1 MNGVTHTIHPR
12 MVGISGRIVLQQIVI
27 WFGAFLMLIPFAWMI
42 SCSLTTPQGVFETP
56 MRWIPRPIYWTNY
69 VKAFEAMPTLLYT
82 RNTILITALCIV
94 GYLVSGSMV
103 AYAFARL
110 RWPGRDFLF
119 YVLIATMMLPPQVTI
134 VPLFVIFRNL
144 HWINTY
150 YPLVVPSYLTGWP
163 FFIFLMRQYFLTIP
177 LDLTDAA
184 KVDGAGHLRIYWS
197 VILPLARPALA
208 TVAIFAFLLHWNDFF
223 GPLIFLAEDRKFTL
237 ALGLMSYASR
247 HQSEWSVL
255 MAVSVVMLMPTLLV
269 FFFCQRYFIEGITL
283 TGSKA

>member
-1 MNGVTHTIHPR
+1 MAGAKKTHFRRNRRLAAAATHIA
-12 MVGISGRIVLQQIVI
+12 VWG
-27 WFGAFLMLIPFAWMI
+27 GALLLLIPLVWMV
-42 SCSLTTPQGVFETP
+42 SCSLTTPQGVFEIP
-56 MRWIPRPIYWTNY
+56 FRWIPRPVNWANY
-69 VKAFEAMPTLLYT
+69 AKAFEAMPTLVYT
-82 RNTILITALCIV
+82 RNTIIITALCIF
-94 GYLVSGSMV
+94 GYLASGSLV
-103 AYAFARL
+103 AYSFARL
-110 RWPGRDFLF
+110 RWPGRDMLF
-119 YVLIATMMLPPQVTI
+119 YVLVGTMMLPAQVTI

-150 YPLVVPSYLTGWP
+150 FPLIVPAYLTGWA

-177 LDLTDAA
+177 LELTEAA
-184 KVDGAGHLRIYWS
+184 TVDGAGYFRTYWS

-269 FFFCQRYFIEGITL
+269 FFFCQRYFVEGITL
-283 TGSKA
+283 TGSKG